1 MAAPRPHAS
10 AQRRH
15 GQTAL
20 ARTVMLGLALAAGAA
35 QSATLSLGNLPGSN
49 ATGNGSLSV
58 IADYLSGPSPIVNQ
72 VAVEFAYTGPAD
84 GVLQKIVLPISL
96 MQGRPLAEMSFSDV
110 TGGYLVARAL
120 FGPYMYPTP
129 AAWTSSL
136 YTLDRADPSTCTFA
150 PCFNPSATNLVP
162 GHSYRIELAAIP
174 GPVSEWA
181 WKLNSSGDNGGYLL
195 NGASTAG
202 AAPAWRVEVEVSAV
216 PEPAS
221 GAALLAG
228 LLAVAALR
236 RRATRA

>member
-1 MAAPRPHAS
+1 MATLRPHGTDS
-10 AQRRH
+10 IRH

-20 ARTVMLGLALAAGAA
+20 ARTLVLGLALAAGTA

-49 ATGNGSLSV
+49 ATGAGSLSV
-58 IADYLSGPSPIVNQ
+58 IADYFSGPTPIVNR

-96 MQGRPLAEMSFSDV
+96 LQGRPLAEMSFSDIT
-110 TGGYLVARAL
+110 TGDLVARAL
-120 FGPYMYPTP
+120 FGPVVFSGWAP
-129 AAWTSSL
+129 SL
-136 YTLDRADPSTCTFA
+136 YTLDRADPRTCGFA

-162 GHSYRIELAAIP
+162 GHSYRIELAAVP

-181 WKLNSSGDNGGYLL
+181 WKLNSSGDNSGYLL